1 MERVLQ
7 KTSYSDSDRALLL
20 SPAQLHRLNQIR
32 HFLEIP
38 HAVQEAISA
47 EKTPT
52 LPVALPA
59 YEDLLTLLKDFKA
72 LNPEI
77 GDAVQASIEKLE
89 EYFEKTRQTPIY
101 AVAMSEPLAVFTD
114 PLLNE

>member
-7 KTSYSDSDRALLL
+7 KSTYSDSDRALLL
-20 SPAQLHRLNQIR
+20 SPAELRRLNQIR
-32 HFLEIP
+32 HFLQIP
-38 HAVQEAISA
+38 HAIQESISA

-52 LPVALPA
+52 LTVALPA
-59 YEDLLTLLKDFKA
+59 YEHLLTLLKGFKT

-101 AVAMSEPLAVFTD
+101 AVAMSEPHSNFWLQVHY
-114 PLLNE
+114 